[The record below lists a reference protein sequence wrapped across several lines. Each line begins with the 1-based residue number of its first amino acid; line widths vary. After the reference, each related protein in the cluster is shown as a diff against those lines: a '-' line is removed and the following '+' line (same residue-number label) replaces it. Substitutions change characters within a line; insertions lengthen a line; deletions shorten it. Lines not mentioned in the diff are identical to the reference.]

1 MAWNSI
7 LVNVCRYD
15 MSRGDS
21 SDITRDIHDA
31 EDECPLCT
39 NKSSPTKGKSR

>member
-1 MAWNSI
+1 
-7 LVNVCRYD
+7 

-31 EDECPLCT
+31 EDECPLCA
-39 NKSSPTKGKSR
+39 NKSPTKGKSR